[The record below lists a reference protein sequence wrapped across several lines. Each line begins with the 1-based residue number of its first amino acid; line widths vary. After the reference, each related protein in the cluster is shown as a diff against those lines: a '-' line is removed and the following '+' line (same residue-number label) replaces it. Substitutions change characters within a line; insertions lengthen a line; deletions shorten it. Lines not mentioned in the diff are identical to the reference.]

1 MREIE
6 GSGGWLLNEVGM
18 NVIQPERFVLP
29 GDDENRVLLA
39 GDTANPG
46 ELKND
51 LEKYEH
57 LKELATLFFAAK
69 RRHLQAPAPA
79 PPC

>member
-1 MREIE
+1 
-6 GSGGWLLNEVGM
+6 M
-18 NVIQPERFVLP
+18 NLVQPERFVLP
-29 GDDENRVLLA
+29 ADDENRVPSA

-57 LKELATLFFAAK
+57 LKELAELFFAAK
-69 RRHLQAPAPA
+69 RRHPQAPAPA
-79 PPC
+79 QPC